1 MAIVQ
6 EREGEF
12 WHTYS
17 DAGMYIHGGI
27 PEADYGE
34 AYDTEQLEYVETEI
48 PIDQRTPDEK
58 EDEEKEYYEEAGRI
72 LLGEEVE

>member
-6 EREGEF
+6 ERDGDF

-17 DAGMYIHGGI
+17 DAGKKIHGGF
-27 PEADYGE
+27 PEDDYDE
-34 AYDTEQLEYVETEI
+34 AYDDVQREYVETEI
-48 PIDQRTPDEK
+48 PVDDEPA
-58 EDEEKEYYEEAGRI
+58 DDYYSEAGRI

>member
-48 PIDQRTPDEK
+48 PIDERTPDE
-58 EDEEKEYYEEAGRI
+58 EDEYYAEAGRI
-72 LLGEEVE
+72 LLGEEVEE